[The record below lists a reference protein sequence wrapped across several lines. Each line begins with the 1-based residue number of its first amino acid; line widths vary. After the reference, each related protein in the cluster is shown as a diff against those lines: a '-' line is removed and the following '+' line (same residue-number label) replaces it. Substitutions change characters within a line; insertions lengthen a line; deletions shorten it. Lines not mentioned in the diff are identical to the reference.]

1 MWYALFRSR
10 GASRTAAAH
19 ACALAAAALLALR
32 IGNTRQAAPL
42 VMVNAEPA
50 SPRRAAAGVA
60 TGGHPAEQHLYPD
73 K

>member
-1 MWYALFRSR
+1 M
-10 GASRTAAAH
+10 
-19 ACALAAAALLALR
+19 AAAALLALR

-50 SPRRAAAGVA
+50 STRRAAAGVA
-60 TGGHPAEQHLYPD
+60 AGRHPAEQHLYPD